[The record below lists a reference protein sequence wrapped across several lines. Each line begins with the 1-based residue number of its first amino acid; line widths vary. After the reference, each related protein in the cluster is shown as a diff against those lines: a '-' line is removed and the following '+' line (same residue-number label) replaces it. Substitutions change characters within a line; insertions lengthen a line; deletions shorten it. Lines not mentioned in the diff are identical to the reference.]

1 MSEDLKLTAD
11 RAAVVCHHHYW
22 IPISE
27 QKPPSGPKLLLI
39 DRNLGVA
46 VIGSYSKG
54 GSWTHWQGLPK
65 FKGKS

>member
-1 MSEDLKLTAD
+1 MTIKQTSDGK
-11 RAAVVCHHHYW
+11 AAVDHQHFW
-22 IPISE
+22 IPITE

-46 VIGSYSKG
+46 VIGSYTKG

-65 FKGKS
+65 FKGKP